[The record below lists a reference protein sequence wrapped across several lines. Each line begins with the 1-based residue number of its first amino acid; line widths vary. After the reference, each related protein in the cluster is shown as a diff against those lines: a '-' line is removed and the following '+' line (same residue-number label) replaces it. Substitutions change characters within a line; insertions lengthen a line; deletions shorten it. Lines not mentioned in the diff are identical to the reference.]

1 MSQNSKKVF
10 IFNVG
15 HLPSTC
21 FVIAVNLLV
30 LTNSLQYKH
39 VVKKVGLCWLI
50 DEKLKQP
57 TWLNRFEYVI
67 TCLVYHKVWFFE

>member
-1 MSQNSKKVF
+1 MFCYRSE
-10 IFNVG
+10 
-15 HLPSTC
+15 
-21 FVIAVNLLV
+21 FVRITAI
-30 LTNSLQYKH
+30 TKH
-39 VVKKVGLCWLI
+39 VIKKVGLCWLI

>member
-1 MSQNSKKVF
+1 MFCYRSE
-10 IFNVG
+10 
-15 HLPSTC
+15 
-21 FVIAVNLLV
+21 FVRITVI